1 MNYASIWIRAVLVL
15 GCAAAARGADA
26 KPQAAAPGRPN
37 IILLIAD
44 DLGYG
49 ELGCQGNPQIPT
61 PHIDSI
67 ATNGIRFTQA
77 YVTASFCSASRA
89 GLFTGRYQS
98 RFGYETNPIGALNED
113 PTIGLPVSETTLADL
128 LKDRGYATS
137 LVGKWHLGG
146 TARFHPQRRGFDEFF
161 GFTHEGHT
169 FVPPPFE
176 GVTTMLRRRTLPD
189 GDRGNKGRWISKDG
203 KLILTA
209 HMGHDEP
216 DYDTNNP
223 IVRSSQPVD
232 EREHLTDAFTRE
244 AVDFIGR
251 TKERPFFLC
260 VAYNAVHSPLQ
271 GADSYM
277 KKFEHVKDVHRRIF
291 CAMLAHLD
299 DSVGAILKKVR
310 DEGLEENTLI
320 VFFSDNGG
328 PTRELTSSNHPLRG
342 GKGQLYEGGVRVPFL
357 MQFKGTLPAGATYD
371 KPMISLD
378 LFTTAAHL
386 SGEAPPRAGRIDGV
400 DLLPYLKGERD
411 GSPHETLFWRMHDG
425 ASFAVRQGDWKLV
438 SHRGKAELF
447 DLAGD
452 VSEARDLA
460 AKEPERAAA
469 LRVVYDKWVAGF
481 TE

>member
-1 MNYASIWIRAVLVL
+1 M
-15 GCAAAARGADA
+15 
-26 KPQAAAPGRPN
+26 
-37 IILLIAD
+37 
-44 DLGYG
+44 
-49 ELGCQGNPQIPT
+49 
-61 PHIDSI
+61 
-67 ATNGIRFTQA
+67 
-77 YVTASFCSASRA
+77 
-89 GLFTGRYQS
+89 
-98 RFGYETNPIGALNED
+98 
-113 PTIGLPVSETTLADL
+113 
-128 LKDRGYATS
+128 
-137 LVGKWHLGG
+137 
-146 TARFHPQRRGFDEFF
+146 
-161 GFTHEGHT
+161 
-169 FVPPPFE
+169 PPPFE
-176 GVTTMLRRRTLPD
+176 GVTTMLRSRTLPD
-189 GDRGNKGRWISKDG
+189 GDRGNKGRWVSKDG

-328 PTRELTSSNHPLRG
+328 PTRELTSSNHRLRG

-411 GSPHETLFWRMHDG
+411 GSPHETLFWRPGGNTAIRH
-425 ASFAVRQGDWKLV
+425 GDWKLL
-438 SHRGKAELF
+438 RMGKRSSSGDSSWELY
-447 DLAGD
+447 DLSKD
-452 VSEARDLA
+452 VSEQKNLA
-460 AKEPERAAA
+460 ATYPERLAE
-469 LRVVYDKWVAGF
+469 LISLWKKMHGQMRDPLF
-481 TE
+481 